1 MTGEDVAEKTQ
12 ADKEGGGGGGG
23 GRGERC
29 YVRSGDIREKEKSM
43 RYGSIC
49 VYKYVCE
56 CDG

>member
-23 GRGERC
+23 RGERW
-29 YVRSGDIREKEKSM
+29 YVRSGDTREKEKSM
-43 RYGSIC
+43 RYESIC

-56 CDG
+56 SDG